1 MEWFQ
6 LGMAGLQGLAGAFRG
21 RAEREAGRQARQT
34 AYYNA
39 SALDREADALD
50 AESAENQMR
59 MRAMQGVATG
69 QAAAQTAASASRC
82 SARTA
87 SARVRSSGACS
98 AFWSRSAAAS

>member
-50 AESAENQMR
+50 AESAENQGNAGGGH
-59 MRAMQGVATG
+59 RAGRRAD
-69 QAAAQTAASASRC
+69 
-82 SARTA
+82 
-87 SARVRSSGACS
+87 SGERRGTERERAGEGDEGCD
-98 AFWSRSAAAS
+98 AV